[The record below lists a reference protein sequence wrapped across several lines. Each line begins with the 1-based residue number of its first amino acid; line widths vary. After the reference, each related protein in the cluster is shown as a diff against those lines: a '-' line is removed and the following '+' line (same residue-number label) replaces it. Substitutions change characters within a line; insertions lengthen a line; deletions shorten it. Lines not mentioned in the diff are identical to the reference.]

1 MKKGSKAILAALL
14 SVIMIFSS
22 LAAFSVFA
30 ESETG
35 IDYFAVSSKG
45 DKEASSSLGTVGWWK
60 SDVDGKYYIFT
71 PSGTDLS
78 NLKAWVSAS
87 SQVFCNGKE
96 IVNGETTD
104 AFSEG
109 GEVVLSCGEKN
120 YSVVF
125 LSSGKMPSLF
135 INTTEGGLDRI
146 HADKSHKEKGCSMLA
161 VNENGKVDYNG
172 MLDSMKGRGN
182 STWNFVKKPYN
193 IKLESKSKLFGMEKA
208 KSWCLIANYEDKSL
222 VRNQITYGLGEEI
235 GMTESPDCRN
245 TNLYINGEY
254 KGVYLL
260 TEKVEIKKNRVDIYD
275 LEEATEEANNAELSS
290 FAQNGFA
297 GKFSGFIENKQRW
310 FDIPNNPDD
319 ITGGYLLEL
328 EVADRYDNEPSG
340 FVTKHGQAVVSK
352 SPEYAS
358 KEQIKYISSYWQ
370 EMEDALYSKDGYNS
384 KGKHFSDYIDLESFA
399 KQYIIQEWSSNWDA
413 GLTSNYFYKDIGG
426 KLVAG
431 PIWDFDQALLNS
443 AGRDGFDLTDPTNL
457 HAAKRSLWYNSLLGS
472 RSFKATPN
480 IYALGMRHKEF
491 ISEVEKQMREK
502 FAPAVGKLLE
512 SKYDKN
518 IEKLKS
524 SAIMNSIRWNYY
536 GTTNADSILGNYE
549 AETAAIKA
557 FISERTDFLSEAL
570 TPDNPEF
577 AVNDGFAAQAKENFN
592 KILSVFVDGIELFLY
607 NFCRAFSIK

>member
-1 MKKGSKAILAALL
+1 
-14 SVIMIFSS
+14 
-22 LAAFSVFA
+22 
-30 ESETG
+30 
-35 IDYFAVSSKG
+35 
-45 DKEASSSLGTVGWWK
+45 
-60 SDVDGKYYIFT
+60 
-71 PSGTDLS
+71 
-78 NLKAWVSAS
+78 
-87 SQVFCNGKE
+87 
-96 IVNGETTD
+96 
-104 AFSEG
+104 
-109 GEVVLSCGEKN
+109 
-120 YSVVF
+120 
-125 LSSGKMPSLF
+125 
-135 INTTEGGLDRI
+135 
-146 HADKSHKEKGCSMLA
+146 
-161 VNENGKVDYNG
+161 
-172 MLDSMKGRGN
+172 
-182 STWNFVKKPYN
+182 
-193 IKLESKSKLFGMEKA
+193 
-208 KSWCLIANYEDKSL
+208 
-222 VRNQITYGLGEEI
+222 
-235 GMTESPDCRN
+235 MTESPDCRN

-431 PIWDFDQALLNS
+431 PIWDFDQALLNY
-443 AGRDGFDLTDPTNL
+443 AGRDGVDLTDPTNL
-457 HAAKRSLWYNSLLGS
+457 HAAKRSLWYNSLIGS
-472 RSFKATPN
+472 KSFKATPN

-524 SAIMNSIRWNYY
+524 SAIMNSVRWNYY